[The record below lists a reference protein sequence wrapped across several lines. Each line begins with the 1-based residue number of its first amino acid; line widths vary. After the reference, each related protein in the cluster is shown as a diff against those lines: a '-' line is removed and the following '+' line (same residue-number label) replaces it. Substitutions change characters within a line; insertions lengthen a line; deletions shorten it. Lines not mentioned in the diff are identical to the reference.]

1 MDYKNDIQEP
11 ADSSGSV
18 TTKAKVAE
26 VQLPSLKDGRL

>member
-26 VQLPSLKDGRL
+26 VAITIT